1 MGLGISSGLI
11 LLSFVVC
18 GILIMT
24 PSVFAQTSPSSAQ
37 VTVNTDRSSYVLG
50 DTIVISGS
58 VTPIVPDTPVVFQI
72 LDQNNVLVQVGE
84 FDVSPDGSYSGTVK
98 TVGAL
103 WKSNGVYT
111 IRSQYGPPDEFA
123 QTTFTFQNFITPTN
137 GFFSLLFPSDPPQSF
152 SINYTIAG
160 AKINDMKIDTYNST
174 RVLFVSINSTTDG
187 YVTLQMPRTL
197 LDAKSPIGQDAR
209 FYILID
215 GARVTPQ
222 SESSDKNFRDLTIP
236 FFEGDQNIAI
246 AGFDIIL
253 EASPTTSN
261 LFSFKDLNSQQTLN
275 LNYTMNGGTVKTV
288 TIDTQISTLHLYVNS
303 ISDGRITVQIPRT
316 LIDAKTTS
324 GQDDTFII
332 LIDGAEVKPQSET
345 ADNNF
350 RNLTIPLLKGSKDVE
365 IIGTQTIP
373 EFSSLVGMIM
383 AISIIGVI
391 AVSRKFISR
400 F

>member
-1 MGLGISSGLI
+1 MRLCINSGSI
-11 LLSFVVC
+11 LLSFVIC
-18 GILIMT
+18 GVLIMT
-24 PSVFAQTSPSSAQ
+24 PSVFGQTAPSTAQ
-37 VTVNTDRSSYVLG
+37 VTVNTDGTSYALG
-50 DTIVISGS
+50 DTIVISGQVQS
-58 VTPIVPDTPVVFQI
+58 VVVGTPLVIQI
-72 LDQNNVLVQVGE
+72 FDPNNSLVQVE
-84 FDVSPDGSYSGTVK
+84 QIDVSQDGKYADTIK
-98 TVGAL
+98 AVGAL
-103 WKSNGVYT
+103 WKSSGSYT
-111 IRSQYGPPDEFA
+111 VIVQYGPPNITA
-123 QTTFTFQNFITPTN
+123 QTTFTFQNSVTPIN
-137 GFFSLLFPSDPPQSF
+137 GVFRLMFPSDPPQTF

-197 LDAKSPIGQDAR
+197 LDAKLYSGQDAG

-215 GARVTPQ
+215 GAKVIPQ

-253 EASPTTSN
+253 EASSPTSN
-261 LFSFKDLNSQQTLN
+261 VFSFKEPNSQQTCN

-288 TIDTQISTLHLYVNS
+288 TIDTRISTLHLYVNS
-303 ISDGRITVQIPRT
+303 ISDGGITVQIPRT

-332 LIDGAEVKPQSET
+332 LIDGAEVKPQGET

-350 RNLTIPLLKGSKDVE
+350 RNLTIPLLKGSKDIE

-373 EFSSLVGMIM
+373 EFSSLAGMIM

-391 AVSRKFISR
+391 AVSRR
-400 F
+400 FRFHF

>member
-1 MGLGISSGLI
+1 MKNNLIHLAISCLVGGIIIGFSLNAY
-11 LLSFVVC
+11 
-18 GILIMT
+18 
-24 PSVFAQTSPSSAQ
+24 AQTSPPTAQ
-37 VTVNTDRSSYVLG
+37 VTVNADRTSYALG
-50 DTIVISGS
+50 DMIVISGS
-58 VTPIVPDTPVVFQI
+58 VKPVVPDTPLVFQI
-72 LDQNNVLVQVGE
+72 LDPNNILVQVGE
-84 FDVSPDGSYSGTVK
+84 FDVSQDGSFSGTVK
-98 TVGAL
+98 AVGAL
-103 WKSNGVYT
+103 WKSSGPYL
-111 IRSQYGPPDEFA
+111 IRVQYGPPDESA
-123 QTTFTFQNFITPTN
+123 QTTFAFRNFVTPTN
-137 GFFSLLFPSDPPQSF
+137 GVFRLMFPSDPPQTF

-174 RVLFVSINSTTDG
+174 RILFVSINSTTDG

-197 LDAKSPIGQDAR
+197 LDAKSPIGQDAE

-215 GARVTPQ
+215 GTRVIPQ

-253 EASPTTSN
+253 EASSPTSN
-261 LFSFKDLNSQQTLN
+261 VFSFKEPSSQQTLN

-288 TIDTQISTLHLYVNS
+288 TIDTRISTLHLYVNS
-303 ISDGRITVQIPRT
+303 ISDGGITVQIPRT

-350 RNLTIPLLKGSKDVE
+350 RNLTIPLLKGSKDIE

-373 EFSSLVGMIM
+373 EFSALAGMIM

-391 AVSRKFISR
+391 AVSRR
-400 F
+400 FRFHF